1 VPDWLILH
9 ATAQVPV
16 ASRVD
21 NQVEV
26 VGHQAVSE
34 DIQRE
39 PGAGIADGL
48 DKGVIIVS
56 GLVKGGLSTI
66 TTVEDV
72 VPHPADGRSGSS
84 WHPAIIKQT
93 GLSVNIRYVP
103 FSFCFLWLA
112 RVSSAPTSAL
122 SLELLAGHRLD
133 LMLDVN
139 ALCTH

>member
-1 VPDWLILH
+1 
-9 ATAQVPV
+9 
-16 ASRVD
+16 
-21 NQVEV
+21 
-26 VGHQAVSE
+26 
-34 DIQRE
+34 
-39 PGAGIADGL
+39 
-48 DKGVIIVS
+48 
-56 GLVKGGLSTI
+56 VKDGLSTI

-72 VPHPADGRSGSS
+72 VPHPADGRSGCS

-139 ALCTH
+139 ALYTH